1 MTVTTAPMRVF
12 GTHDEKTKEQLAR
25 CLMPESAVGGAL
37 LADGHYGYS
46 QPVGGVVAYRDMLSP
61 SGVGF
66 DIGCGNLAVRTNLVR
81 ADIAGEE
88 ALLADQIS
96 RAISFGIGRKNKTP
110 VDHALFES
118 DAWRCLPGYG
128 RLRDLARSQLGTVG
142 SGNHYVDILIEEATD
157 AVWVACHF
165 GSRGLGHKT
174 ATGFLNLAN
183 GREFDARS
191 PGESMEQP
199 PTLINAESDLGVAY
213 LAAMTLC
220 GAYAR
225 AGRETVVA
233 TVLDLL
239 GAETTMTVHN
249 HHNYLWEETHNGES
263 LFVVRKGATPCWPG
277 QVSFIGGSMADI
289 SVIIRGKESDDTRA
303 SFYSTVHGAGRV
315 MSRTAAAGKMNYKT
329 KTRSGGAISQE
340 MMENAINRY
349 GVTVRGGGPD
359 ESPFVYRPLDS
370 VLAAHADTFTIL
382 HTLRPVVVV
391 MAGANEV
398 DPYKD

>member
-1 MTVTTAPMRVF
+1 
-12 GTHDEKTKEQLAR
+12 
-25 CLMPESAVGGAL
+25 
-37 LADGHYGYS
+37 
-46 QPVGGVVAYRDMLSP
+46 
-61 SGVGF
+61 
-66 DIGCGNLAVRTNLVR
+66 
-81 ADIAGEE
+81 
-88 ALLADQIS
+88 
-96 RAISFGIGRKNKTP
+96 
-110 VDHALFES
+110 
-118 DAWRCLPGYG
+118 
-128 RLRDLARSQLGTVG
+128 
-142 SGNHYVDILIEEATD
+142 
-157 AVWVACHF
+157 
-165 GSRGLGHKT
+165 
-174 ATGFLNLAN
+174 
-183 GREFDARS
+183 
-191 PGESMEQP
+191 
-199 PTLINAESDLGVAY
+199 
-213 LAAMTLC
+213 MTLC

-289 SVIIRGKESDDTRA
+289 SVIIRGMESDDTRA